1 MSNRISRTL
10 RALRRNPS
18 PPPAP
23 PPKATRLPDPLR
35 RAVGPR
41 APTLLLLND
50 CRDQISYGCE
60 VLVEGLVHILTEAI
74 PDHTL
79 RHIPSH
85 WLMEADYYSEFYDGS
100 SLVPPVAV
108 WPQVADEFESIAD
121 EWLNGRGGPGVD
133 VYLKTL
139 DGVDVVVLNGE
150 GSMYQKN
157 TTAIRE
163 LFIAWFA
170 KTKLGI
176 PTVFLN
182 GLVQVTGVVPILP
195 AMIRKT
201 FGVLDAVA
209 VRDPYSLRNLQ
220 EFLPEIPATI
230 IPDSALAPPIEIDS
244 ASPGV
249 RALFKELGTTD
260 FFCFDPGP
268 MPMDH
273 RFGTRSAAHRLVKE
287 MKQLVPQ
294 AVVVASVPGAAPML
308 RTLAADTDSIYL
320 EHQPSYK
327 DLTAV
332 LARAKFQISGRIHD
346 AVLGAR
352 VGCPLIAIGST
363 SHKVHGVCELLG
375 FSEPYDGTDLW
386 SSLER
391 IKTEAASHLAGG
403 VTLRNEISSNAARLA
418 AQSFE
423 MGILV
428 KDVLAKYAKST
439 A

>member
-1 MSNRISRTL
+1 MSRISQTL
-10 RALRRNPS
+10 RALRRSPS
-18 PPPAP
+18 LPPAP
-23 PPKATRLPDPLR
+23 PPARAARVPDPLR

-60 VLVEGLVHILTEAI
+60 VLVEGLIHILTAAI

-85 WLMEADYYSEFYDGS
+85 WLMESDYYSEFYDGS

-108 WPQVADEFESIAD
+108 WPQVADEFEFIAD
-121 EWLNGRGGPGVD
+121 EWLAGRGGQGAD
-133 VYLKTL
+133 IYLKTL
-139 DGVDVVVLNGE
+139 NGVDVVVLNGE

-170 KTKLGI
+170 KARLGI

-182 GLVQVTGVVPILP
+182 GLVQLTAVVPILP
-195 AMIRKT
+195 AMMRKT
-201 FGVLDAVA
+201 FRVLDAVA

-220 EFLPEIPATI
+220 EFLPEVPATI
-230 IPDSALAPPIEIDS
+230 IPDSARAPPIEIDS
-244 ASPGV
+244 PSPGV
-249 RALFKELGTTD
+249 RTLFKELGTAD

-268 MPMDH
+268 MPMDY

-294 AVVVASVPGAAPML
+294 AVMVASVPGAATML

-320 EHQPSYK
+320 EHQPSYT

-375 FSEPYDGTDLW
+375 FNAPYDGTDLC
-386 SSLER
+386 SSFDR

-403 VTLRNEISSNAARLA
+403 ARLRSEISSNAARLSA
-418 AQSFE
+418 ESFE
-423 MGILV
+423 MGTLV
-428 KDVLAKYAKST
+428 KDVLAKHGKST

>member
-1 MSNRISRTL
+1 MSRISQTL
-10 RALRRNPS
+10 RALRRSPS
-18 PPPAP
+18 LPPAP
-23 PPKATRLPDPLR
+23 PPARAARVPDPLR

-60 VLVEGLVHILTEAI
+60 VLVEGLIHILTAAI

-85 WLMEADYYSEFYDGS
+85 WLMESDYYSEFYDGS

-108 WPQVADEFESIAD
+108 WPQVADEFEFIAD
-121 EWLNGRGGPGVD
+121 EWLAGRGGQGAD
-133 VYLKTL
+133 IYLKTL
-139 DGVDVVVLNGE
+139 NGVDVVVLNGE

-170 KTKLGI
+170 KARLGI

-182 GLVQVTGVVPILP
+182 GLVQLTAVVPILP
-195 AMIRKT
+195 AMMRKT
-201 FGVLDAVA
+201 FRVLDAVA

-220 EFLPEIPATI
+220 EFLPEVPATI

-244 ASPGV
+244 PSPGV
-249 RALFKELGTTD
+249 RTLFKELGTTD

-268 MPMDH
+268 MPMDY

-294 AVVVASVPGAAPML
+294 AVMVASVPGAATML

-320 EHQPSYK
+320 EHQPSYT

-375 FSEPYDGTDLW
+375 FNAPYDGTDLC
-386 SSLER
+386 SSFDR

-403 VTLRNEISSNAARLA
+403 ARLRSEISSNAARLSA
-418 AQSFE
+418 ESFE
-423 MGILV
+423 MGTLV
-428 KDVLAKYAKST
+428 KDVLAKHGKST

>member
-1 MSNRISRTL
+1 MSRISQTL
-10 RALRRNPS
+10 RALRRSPS
-18 PPPAP
+18 LPPAP
-23 PPKATRLPDPLR
+23 PPARAARVPDPLR

-60 VLVEGLVHILTEAI
+60 VLVEGLIHILTAAI

-85 WLMEADYYSEFYDGS
+85 WLMESDYYSEFYDGS

-108 WPQVADEFESIAD
+108 WPQVADEFEFIAD
-121 EWLNGRGGPGVD
+121 EWLAGRGGQGAD
-133 VYLKTL
+133 IYLKTL
-139 DGVDVVVLNGE
+139 NGVDVVVLNGE

-170 KTKLGI
+170 KARLGI

-182 GLVQVTGVVPILP
+182 GLVQLTAVVPILP
-195 AMIRKT
+195 AMMRKT
-201 FGVLDAVA
+201 FRVLDAVA

-220 EFLPEIPATI
+220 EFLPEVPATI

-244 ASPGV
+244 PSPGV
-249 RALFKELGTTD
+249 RTLFKELGTAD

-268 MPMDH
+268 MPMDY

-294 AVVVASVPGAAPML
+294 AVMVASVPGAATML

-320 EHQPSYK
+320 EHQPSYT

-375 FSEPYDGTDLW
+375 FNAPYDGTDLC
-386 SSLER
+386 SSFDR

-403 VTLRNEISSNAARLA
+403 ARLRSEISSNAARLSA
-418 AQSFE
+418 ESFE
-423 MGILV
+423 MGTLV
-428 KDVLAKYAKST
+428 KDVLAKHGKST

>member
-1 MSNRISRTL
+1 MSRISQTL
-10 RALRRNPS
+10 RALRRSPS
-18 PPPAP
+18 LPPAP
-23 PPKATRLPDPLR
+23 PPARAARVPDPLR

-60 VLVEGLVHILTEAI
+60 VLVEGLIHILTAAI

-85 WLMEADYYSEFYDGS
+85 WLMESDYYSEFYDGS

-108 WPQVADEFESIAD
+108 WPQVADEFEFIAD
-121 EWLNGRGGPGVD
+121 EWLAGRGGQGAD

-139 DGVDVVVLNGE
+139 NGVDVVVLNGE

-170 KTKLGI
+170 KARLGI

-182 GLVQVTGVVPILP
+182 GLVQLTAVVPILP
-195 AMIRKT
+195 AMMRKT
-201 FGVLDAVA
+201 FRVLDAVA

-220 EFLPEIPATI
+220 EFLPEVPATI

-244 ASPGV
+244 PSPGV
-249 RALFKELGTTD
+249 RTLFKELGTTD

-268 MPMDH
+268 MPMDY

-294 AVVVASVPGAAPML
+294 AVMVASVPGAATML

-320 EHQPSYK
+320 EHQPSYT

-375 FSEPYDGTDLW
+375 FNAPYDGTDLC
-386 SSLER
+386 SSFDR

-403 VTLRNEISSNAARLA
+403 ARLRSEISSNAARLSA
-418 AQSFE
+418 ESFE
-423 MGILV
+423 MGTLV
-428 KDVLAKYAKST
+428 KDVLAKHGKST

>member
-1 MSNRISRTL
+1 
-10 RALRRNPS
+10 
-18 PPPAP
+18 
-23 PPKATRLPDPLR
+23 
-35 RAVGPR
+35 
-41 APTLLLLND
+41 
-50 CRDQISYGCE
+50 
-60 VLVEGLVHILTEAI
+60 
-74 PDHTL
+74 
-79 RHIPSH
+79 
-85 WLMEADYYSEFYDGS
+85 
-100 SLVPPVAV
+100 V
-108 WPQVADEFESIAD
+108 WPQVADEFEFIAD
-121 EWLNGRGGPGVD
+121 EWLAGRGGQGAD

-139 DGVDVVVLNGE
+139 NGVDVVVLNGE

-170 KTKLGI
+170 KARLGI

-182 GLVQVTGVVPILP
+182 GLVQLTAVVPILP
-195 AMIRKT
+195 AMMRKT
-201 FGVLDAVA
+201 FRVLDAVA

-220 EFLPEIPATI
+220 EFLPEVPATI

-244 ASPGV
+244 PSPGV
-249 RALFKELGTTD
+249 RTLFKELGTAD

-268 MPMDH
+268 MPMDY

-294 AVVVASVPGAAPML
+294 AVMVASVPGAATML

-320 EHQPSYK
+320 EHQPSYT

-375 FSEPYDGTDLW
+375 FNAPYDGTDLC
-386 SSLER
+386 SSFDR

-403 VTLRNEISSNAARLA
+403 ARLRSEISSNAARLSA
-418 AQSFE
+418 ESFE
-423 MGILV
+423 MGTLV
-428 KDVLAKYAKST
+428 KDVLAKHGKST